1 MKSLRSAARSPRA
14 WIASLLLVASAGM
27 VTNSVL
33 PTSEA
38 ADVAKRDANKATT
51 QAKMLAESFRDAAA
65 DVLPSVVS
73 IQHTMPAAKS
83 AEQFRRPRGNGNQNG
98 HEGQDPFGMFNDP
111 QLRRFFGQ
119 MPDLPSRPERDRQS
133 AGSGVIIDD
142 AGVILTNNHVV
153 SGGGKVTVRLNDGRE
168 FEATEVITDPA
179 TDLAVVRIKGAG
191 KLKAAKLGN
200 SDAMQIGDWVLA
212 LGQPFGLADTVTA
225 GIISAKG
232 RGLGITERGNFL
244 QTDAAINPGNSG
256 GPLVNLDGEVIGIN
270 TAISTQSGGYQGVG
284 FAIPIDLA
292 RWVADQLIDHGTVK
306 RAYLGVAIQPV
317 SADLAEQFGVDIRE
331 GVVVTQVFPNTP
343 AAEAGLKTGDV
354 VVAFGNEK
362 VVSPRQLQILVERTP
377 IGQQETLRV
386 VRDGREMKLTIT
398 GREQPSDF
406 GAVARSNSSDRQ
418 SEPATELEGLGLE
431 VADLDKDVAEQLG
444 VKDAQG
450 VVITDVQP
458 GSPAANAGLSSSMII
473 TEVNRKPVRSAK
485 EFRAAVD
492 EQSLEKGVLLLVRSE
507 EGSRFVV
514 LRGEAD

>member
-1 MKSLRSAARSPRA
+1 M
-14 WIASLLLVASAGM
+14 LVAMAG
-27 VTNSVL
+27 TLAATTL
-33 PTSEA
+33 PTTQA
-38 ADVAKRDANKATT
+38 AKPSAERGAS

-65 DVLPSVVS
+65 EVLPSVVS
-73 IQHTMPAAKS
+73 IQHTMPAAK
-83 AEQFRRPRGNGNQNG
+83 RPERSERFGKQQDQPNQ
-98 HEGQDPFGMFNDP
+98 QDPFGFFNDP
-111 QLRRFFGQ
+111 QLRRFFEQ
-119 MPDLPSRPERDRQS
+119 MPNMPSTPEGSRQS

-142 AGVILTNNHVV
+142 SGIILTNNHVV
-153 SGGGKVTVRLNDGRE
+153 SGGGKVVVRLNDGRE

-191 KLKAAKLGN
+191 KIKAAHLGS
-200 SDAMQIGDWVLA
+200 SDDMQIGDWVLA
-212 LGQPFGLADTVTA
+212 LGQPFGLEDTVTA

-292 RWVADQLIDHGTVK
+292 KWVSDQLIAHGSVK

-317 SADLAEQFGVDIRE
+317 SADLAGQFGVDVHE

-354 VVAFGNEK
+354 IVTFNGEK
-362 VVSPRQLQILVERTP
+362 VTNPRQLQILVERTP
-377 IGQQETLRV
+377 IGQQEPLRI
-386 VRDGREMKLTIT
+386 VRDGKEVTLKVT

-406 GAVARSNSSDRQ
+406 GAVARSKSSDRQ
-418 SEPATELEGLGLE
+418 SEPEATELEGLGLE
-431 VADLDKDVAEQLG
+431 VADLDQDVAEQLG
-444 VKDAQG
+444 LKNAKG

-458 GSPAANAGLSSSMII
+458 GSPAADAGLSSSMVI
-473 TEVNRKPVRSAK
+473 TEVNRKPVHSAK
-485 EFRAAVD
+485 EFRQALD
-492 EQSLEKGVLLLVRSE
+492 EKSLEKGVLLLVRSE
-507 EGSRFVV
+507 NGSRFVV
-514 LRGEAD
+514 LRGEEK